1 LTVLKVYIEKEII
14 RLEKDKEHI
23 KEFEVR
29 LSLNKKGEI
38 LVNLLKNRSNVIV
51 YYLDFTY
58 DDRTINLINKKKVE
72 HPNLN
77 ITGLRESFPQLNRA
91 VMNSKNW
98 RYTLNFRGFLLF

>member
-1 LTVLKVYIEKEII
+1 MTVLKVYIEKEII

-72 HPNLN
+72 HTNLT
-77 ITGLRESFPQLNRA
+77 IAGLRESFPQLNRA